1 MLETVAPFLMGLI
14 GSLHCLGM
22 CGPLV
27 LAYSIHCRPATQ
39 AEVHD
44 VSGVFLQHLAF
55 HSGRIF
61 TYGMLG
67 AVVAGV
73 FGSLEVQKFSMQY
86 RGGITI
92 VFGLLLL
99 VLGLVLFRLI
109 PLPGVVSRIFVPQ
122 SSTFLKKLGRMA
134 ASSNPVSKVG
144 LGLSAGLIPCG
155 MTWAMLVAAASTL
168 APVKGFVLMT
178 SFGLGTLPLLLL
190 TGISASFVGV
200 RTRLLGEKVAA
211 ASIMGMGL
219 ILLVRGAAIISG
231 QEHCGSMEFLLQ
243 SGLLK

>member
-1 MLETVAPFLMGLI
+1 MLETAAPFLMGLV

-27 LAYSIHCRPATQ
+27 LAYSIHCKPATQ
-39 AEVHD
+39 TDAPGW
-44 VSGVFLQHLAF
+44 SGVLLHHLAF
-55 HSGRIF
+55 HSGRIL

-67 AVVAGV
+67 AIVAGI
-73 FGSLEVQKFSMQY
+73 FGSLDVQKFSMQY

-92 VFGLLLL
+92 VFGFLLLA
-99 VLGLVLFRLI
+99 LGLILLRLI
-109 PLPGVVSRIFVPQ
+109 PLPGIVSRIFVPQ
-122 SSTFLKKLGRMA
+122 NSTFAKKLGRMA
-134 ASSNPVSKVG
+134 ASSNPISKVS

-168 APVKGFVLMT
+168 APVKGFVLMA

-243 SGLLK
+243 SGLLR